1 MVGDG
6 WLVQHRHEYIHY
18 WNVEISMY
26 ELTQIEQTSPNIR
39 LAKTLKRRAL
49 VDNPAKIYIIV
60 AYLVGVQI
68 IQNRNHF
75 SSNLYEKLE
84 NAMLGM
90 MSKCVTT
97 CNWARSLTQKK
108 GHKRANHFMWSILET
123 INIKLTHFAMNW
135 FFLSWLRNQ
144 RKKKAFFVQLGYDHA
159 KW

>member
-1 MVGDG
+1 
-6 WLVQHRHEYIHY
+6 
-18 WNVEISMY
+18 MY

-97 CNWARSLTQKK
+97 CN
-108 GHKRANHFMWSILET
+108 
-123 INIKLTHFAMNW
+123 
-135 FFLSWLRNQ
+135 
-144 RKKKAFFVQLGYDHA
+144 
-159 KW
+159 